1 MPNELSA
8 KSKCLIDLHDRLR
21 EIGWHR
27 CDLTVDKTQ
36 QFFGF
41 QFHHPRHKEF
51 GVKAG
56 LCDDYGRVRIELAD
70 TTVAEW
76 TMLDNPHWVE
86 DCITNIA
93 ASEAEIEMYLKEAGV
108 DDIDDLPLGPDEN
121 DIDDEL
127 DELL

>member
-76 TMLDNPHWVE
+76 TMLENPSFVE
-86 DCITNIA
+86 DVILNINE
-93 ASEAEIEMYLKEAGV
+93 SVKEIAMFLNEAGV
-108 DDIDDLPLGPDEN
+108 DDIPDLPMEGDDSDD
-121 DIDDEL
+121 DISK
-127 DELL
+127 LL

>member
-76 TMLDNPHWVE
+76 TMLENPSFVE
-86 DCITNIA
+86 DVILNINE
-93 ASEAEIEMYLKEAGV
+93 SVKEIEMFLNEAGV
-108 DDIDDLPLGPDEN
+108 DDILDLPMEGDDSDD
-121 DIDDEL
+121 DISK
-127 DELL
+127 LL